1 MLRVRG
7 EGMEN
12 GFDKNTLYACMEFSK
27 NNIGER
33 DGGKEEGKQRE
44 SRGRNICLF
53 LRDGFPTFFFWET
66 IFSHT
71 GLEEW
76 NNQAS

>member
-1 MLRVRG
+1 MCEAGYEITFISLLSESGLRVRG

-44 SRGRNICLF
+44 SRGRK
-53 LRDGFPTFFFWET
+53 T
-66 IFSHT
+66 
-71 GLEEW
+71 
-76 NNQAS
+76 

>member
-44 SRGRNICLF
+44 SRGRKGGQLYISPLLMF
-53 LRDGFPTFFFWET
+53 LMAWRKISCRKTW
-66 IFSHT
+66 
-71 GLEEW
+71 L
-76 NNQAS
+76 